1 MGEMVKETPADETT
15 GTARFTA
22 SFSLSMTEAQYAE
35 LQALAAE
42 HGVSMSRVARRALRT
57 GLTVLRKTPRLAA
70 EFAQPEQE

>member
-1 MGEMVKETPADETT
+1 MGEMVKDDLADETA
-15 GTARFTA
+15 GPARFTA

-42 HGVSMSRVARRALRT
+42 HGVSMGRVARRALRT

-70 EFAQPEQE
+70 EFAQPEKE